1 MFFYI
6 PGEVISIVTFPG
18 IIVHEFA
25 HMFFCRLRKVA
36 VFDACYFRVGNP
48 AGYVVHENSSNFTT
62 TFLISMGPFFVNT
75 LLCLLICLPAYMPIK
90 YFDLAHPLS
99 YFLIWLGVS
108 IGMHAVPSNQDANNV
123 YDQAKEKIKKGNLLA
138 IISFPIIGLIYVF
151 NVLRFI
157 WADLIYGIAIGIG
170 IPSLIFK

>member
-1 MFFYI
+1 MFFI
-6 PGEVISIVTFPG
+6 PGELISIVTFPG

-25 HMFFCRLRKVA
+25 HMLFCKIRKVA

-48 AGYVVHENSSNFTT
+48 AGYVIHENSNNFTS

-90 YFDLAHPLS
+90 FFGLEHPLS

-108 IGMHAVPSNQDANNV
+108 IGMHAIPSNQDAEIV
-123 YDQAKEKIKKGNLLA
+123 YKEAKVAIKNKNLLA
-138 IISFPIIGLIYVF
+138 VISFPIIGLIYIF
-151 NVLRFI
+151 NILRVV
-157 WADLIYGIAIGIG
+157 WADVIYGAAIGIG
-170 IPSLIFK
+170 IPSLIFG

>member
-1 MFFYI
+1 MFFI
-6 PGEVISIVTFPG
+6 PGELISIVTFPG

-25 HMFFCRLRKVA
+25 HMLFCKIRKVA

-48 AGYVVHENSSNFTT
+48 AGYVIHENSNNFTS

-90 YFDLAHPLS
+90 FFGLEHPLS

-108 IGMHAVPSNQDANNV
+108 IGMHAIPSNQDAENV
-123 YDQAKEKIKKGNLLA
+123 YKEAKIAIKNKNLLA
-138 IISFPIIGLIYVF
+138 VISFPIIGLIYIF
-151 NVLRFI
+151 NILKVV
-157 WADLIYGIAIGIG
+157 WADVIYGAAIGIG
-170 IPSLIFK
+170 IPSLIFG